1 MADESLA
8 LRNTVT
14 LRSASEALQ
23 TQSRVIA
30 ALVLRESK
38 TRYGTHKLG
47 FLWALLEPIVMVG
60 VFVALFTQMRTD
72 NPGGMPLVPFML
84 TGIVPFMVFRDP
96 MNQMQTAIN
105 QNKTLFAFPQV
116 TTFDVIVARGL
127 LEVLIL
133 TGVFAFLMGIAA
145 LTGFEIR
152 VERPLEVLAV
162 LGILASM
169 GLGLGFFFASLI
181 PILPSMRQV
190 STAVL
195 GRPLFLSSGLF
206 FTADSIPD
214 VARDYLLYNPI
225 LHMLELL
232 RSAFFVEF
240 ESAYGD
246 WTYASLWSLCVLAV
260 GLLTHRALRKR
271 SIVGL

>member
-1 MADESLA
+1 MADETLA
-8 LRNTVT
+8 LRDEIS
-14 LRSASEALQ
+14 LRSVSQALQ

-30 ALVLRESK
+30 ALILRESK

-47 FLWALLEPIVMVG
+47 FLWALLEPIVMVA
-60 VFVALFTQMRTD
+60 VFVALFMQMRTD
-72 NPGGMPLVPFML
+72 SPGGMPLVTFML

-96 MNQMQTAIN
+96 MNQMQTTIN

-116 TTFDVIVARGL
+116 TTYDVILARGL

-133 TGVFAFLMGIAA
+133 IGVFAFLLSIAA
-145 LTGFEIR
+145 LTGFEVR
-152 VERPLEVLAV
+152 VERPLEVVAALGLLA
-162 LGILASM
+162 AM
-169 GLGLGFFFASLI
+169 GLGLGFLFASLL

-206 FTADSIPD
+206 FTADSVPD
-214 VARDYLLYNPI
+214 VAREYLLYNPV
-225 LHMLELL
+225 LHLLELL
-232 RSAFFVEF
+232 RSAFFAEF
-240 ESAYGD
+240 ESPYGD
-246 WTYASLWSLCVLAV
+246 WTYASLWSFCVLAV